1 MSEAPKERWSVSRCA
16 TEGASI
22 GRPPAATDLDEVRP
36 AGTIRFIGVPRMYE
50 VGQRGSAVADES
62 FREPLTAEAVVIT
75 GGRPVGKNP
84 RS

>member
-1 MSEAPKERWSVSRCA
+1 MERWSVSRCA
-16 TEGASI
+16 TEGRIDRAY
-22 GRPPAATDLDEVRP
+22 AATDLNEVRP
-36 AGTIRFIGVPRMYE
+36 AGTIRFNGVPRMHESVSE
-50 VGQRGSAVADES
+50 VRRSPAAR